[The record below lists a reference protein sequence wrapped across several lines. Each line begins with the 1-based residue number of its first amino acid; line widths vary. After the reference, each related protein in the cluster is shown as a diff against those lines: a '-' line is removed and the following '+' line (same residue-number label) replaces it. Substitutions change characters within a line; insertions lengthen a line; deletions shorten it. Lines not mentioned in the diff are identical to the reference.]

1 MLVSPASHRQVKPL
15 VKYFVVIYLNAI
27 TLDIP
32 HFFLVFFSSP
42 LSRPWLLEVP
52 VLLFLDL
59 QTKFPEGCQNLQS
72 SCISCYLQ
80 VVWLTALALE
90 KPARVCRQWASA
102 NGDRSNLEYHPRIAP
117 GEFTQT
123 DPFLVQLGITILIIP
138 DNRPFNIAVVE
149 KEKSECHWGIN
160 F

>member
-1 MLVSPASHRQVKPL
+1 M
-15 VKYFVVIYLNAI
+15 
-27 TLDIP
+27 
-32 HFFLVFFSSP
+32 
-42 LSRPWLLEVP
+42 
-52 VLLFLDL
+52 
-59 QTKFPEGCQNLQS
+59 
-72 SCISCYLQ
+72 
-80 VVWLTALALE
+80 VWLTALALE